1 MATKK
6 MMTEQRVVTGFDKIR
21 LVDYGKVFIVQ
32 GQEESLTIEADPDLF
47 PDIRSK
53 VVNET
58 LTLSL
63 KQDFFTK
70 LFSFA
75 QSIGKDPILYRISLK
90 QLKELSIS
98 GKFEVEAGQLNTDS
112 LLLRSSGLGKIQL
125 ESLQAE
131 LLNVKISGRSE
142 IYAAGRVKEINVGV
156 SGSGEFHAEDLA
168 SQFVSV
174 SISGQG
180 ISSVWAEDLLD
191 VNISGH
197 GRVSYKGSPKI
208 SQRISGSGSV
218 NQIGE

>member
-1 MATKK
+1 MTGNKI
-6 MMTEQRVVTGFDKIR
+6 MTEQRVVTGFDKIK
-21 LVDYGKVFIVQ
+21 LVDYGKVIITQ
-32 GQEESLTIEADPDLF
+32 GDEESLTIEADPDLF

-53 VVNET
+53 VANET

-75 QSIGKDPILYRISLK
+75 QSIGKDPILYRIGVK
-90 QLKELSIS
+90 QLKELRIS
-98 GKFEVEAGQLNTDS
+98 GKFEVQAGYLVAET
-112 LLLRSSGLGKIQL
+112 LLLSSTGLGKIQL

-131 LLNVKISGRSE
+131 LLNVRISGRSE
-142 IYAAGRVKEINVGV
+142 IDIGGRVKEVNVGI
-156 SGSGEFHAEDLA
+156 SGSGEFQAEELE
-168 SQFVSV
+168 SQFASV

-180 ISSVWAEDLLD
+180 NANIWAEDLLD

-208 SQRISGSGSV
+208 SQRISGSGSINRV
-218 NQIGE
+218 SE

>member
-1 MATKK
+1 MANNKL
-6 MMTEQRVVTGFDKIR
+6 MTEQRVVTGFDKIK
-21 LVDYGKVFIVQ
+21 LVDYGKVIIVQ

-58 LTLSL
+58 LILSL

-75 QSIGKDPILYRISLK
+75 QSIGKNPILYRISLK
-90 QLKELSIS
+90 ELKELSIS
-98 GKFEVEAGQLNTDS
+98 GKFEVEAGQLTTDS
-112 LLLRSSGLGKIQL
+112 LLLRSTGLGKIQL
-125 ESLQAE
+125 NSLQADI
-131 LLNVKISGRSE
+131 LNLKISGRSE
-142 IYAAGRVKEINVGV
+142 IYASGRVKEINVGV
-156 SGSGEFHAEDLA
+156 SGSGEFHAAGLD

-174 SISGQG
+174 NISGQG
-180 ISSVWAEDLLD
+180 IADVWAEDLLD

-197 GRVSYKGSPKI
+197 GRVNYKGSPKI

-218 NQIGE
+218 SQIGE